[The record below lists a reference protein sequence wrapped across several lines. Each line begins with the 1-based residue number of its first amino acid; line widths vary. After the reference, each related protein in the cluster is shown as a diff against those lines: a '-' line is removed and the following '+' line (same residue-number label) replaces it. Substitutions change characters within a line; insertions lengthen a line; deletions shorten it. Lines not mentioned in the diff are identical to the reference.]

1 MTIVRYSFVVL
12 LPLTVAHSAAAQA
25 LPVDAFRLAAP
36 NVVKPAPTTPADPAS
51 DRQLEDAFLS
61 AQPRTDLSLSVTVNF
76 RQLNRA
82 EYLVPVSIR
91 IAPRSDLVVGRGRVS
106 RLDFLA
112 SITDAN
118 GITFSN
124 MRDAVDLTL
133 GPASIADLATTPII
147 YDASFTLL
155 PGRYTL
161 KVLARDQTTG
171 RIGTS
176 NVTFTIPNLE
186 RQQRALP

>member
-1 MTIVRYSFVVL
+1 MSIVRCSFIVL
-12 LPLTVAHSAAAQA
+12 LALGVARSAAAQA
-25 LPVDAFRLAAP
+25 QPVDAFRLGAP
-36 NVVKPAPTTPADPAS
+36 NIVKPGPTTPADPAS
-51 DRQLEDAFLS
+51 DRQLADAFLS
-61 AQPRTDLSLSVTVNF
+61 AQARTDLSLSVTVNF

-82 EYLVPVSIR
+82 EYLVPISVR
-91 IAPRSDLVVGRGRVS
+91 IAPGSELVAGRGRTS

-112 SITDAN
+112 AVTDAN
-118 GITFSN
+118 GITFAN
-124 MRDAVDLTL
+124 LRDAAELTL

-147 YDASFTLL
+147 YEAAFTLL

-176 NVTFTIPNLE
+176 NVTFTIPNLAK
-186 RQQRALP
+186 QQQ

>member
-1 MTIVRYSFVVL
+1 MAIVRSSFIVL
-12 LPLTVAHSAAAQA
+12 IALTVARSAAGQAQ
-25 LPVDAFRLAAP
+25 PVDAFRLGAP
-36 NVVKPAPTTPADPAS
+36 SVVKSTLTPAADPAG
-51 DRQLEDAFLS
+51 DRQLEEAFQS
-61 AQPRTDLSLSVTVNF
+61 AQARTDLSLSATVTF

-91 IAPRSDLVVGRGRVS
+91 IAPGSELVTGRGRTS

-112 SITDAN
+112 AVTDVN
-118 GITFSN
+118 GITFAN
-124 MRDAVDLTL
+124 LRDAAELTL
-133 GPASIADLATTPII
+133 GPAAIADLATTPIV
-147 YDASFTLL
+147 YDAAFTLL

-176 NVTFTIPNLE
+176 DVTFTIPNLE
-186 RQQRALP
+186 RQQRAQ

>member
-1 MTIVRYSFVVL
+1 MTIVRCSFIVL
-12 LPLTVAHSAAAQA
+12 LALAVAHSAAAQA
-25 LPVDAFRLAAP
+25 QPVDAFRIGAP
-36 NVVKPAPTTPADPAS
+36 NIVKPAPTTPADPAS
-51 DRQLEDAFLS
+51 QRQLEDAFLS
-61 AQPRTDLSLSVTVNF
+61 TQARTDLSLSVTVNF

-82 EYLVPVSIR
+82 EYLVPISIR
-91 IAPRSDLVVGRGRVS
+91 IAPGSELVAGRGRTS

-112 SITDAN
+112 AVADSN
-118 GITFSN
+118 GITFADL
-124 MRDAVDLTL
+124 RDAVELTL
-133 GPASIADLATTPII
+133 GPASIADLATTPIV
-147 YDASFTLL
+147 YDAAFTLL

-186 RQQRALP
+186 KQRAQ

>member
-1 MTIVRYSFVVL
+1 MTIVRCSFIVL
-12 LPLTVAHSAAAQA
+12 LALTVARSAAAQA
-25 LPVDAFRLAAP
+25 QPVDAFRLGAP
-36 NVVKPAPTTPADPAS
+36 NIVRSSPTTPTDPAS
-51 DRQLEDAFLS
+51 ARQLEDALLS
-61 AQPRTDLSLSVTVNF
+61 AQARTDLSVSVTVNF

-82 EYLVPVSIR
+82 EYLVPISVR
-91 IAPRSDLVVGRGRVS
+91 IAPGSELVAGRGRTS

-112 SITDAN
+112 SVTDSN
-118 GITFSN
+118 GITLAN
-124 MRDAVDLTL
+124 LRDAVELTL

-147 YDASFTLL
+147 YDAAFTLL

-176 NVTFTIPNLE
+176 NVVFTIPNLA
-186 RQQRALP
+186 RQQPAQ

>member
-1 MTIVRYSFVVL
+1 MTIVRCSFIVL
-12 LPLTVAHSAAAQA
+12 LALTVARSAAAQA
-25 LPVDAFRLAAP
+25 QPVDAFRLGAPNIVKSGLPTTAAP
-36 NVVKPAPTTPADPAS
+36 AS
-51 DRQLEDAFLS
+51 EPQLEDALLS
-61 AQPRTDLSLSVTVNF
+61 AQARTDLSLSVTVTF

-82 EYLVPVSIR
+82 EYLVPISVR
-91 IAPRSDLVVGRGRVS
+91 IAPGSELVAGRGRTS

-112 SITDAN
+112 SVTDSN
-118 GITFSN
+118 GITLAN
-124 MRDAVDLTL
+124 LRDAVELTL

-147 YDASFTLL
+147 YDAAFTLL

-186 RQQRALP
+186 RQRTAQ

>member
-1 MTIVRYSFVVL
+1 MTILRCAFVVL
-12 LPLTVAHSAAAQA
+12 LSLTVARSAAAQA
-25 LPVDAFRLAAP
+25 QPVDAFRLGAP
-36 NVVKPAPTTPADPAS
+36 NVGKSTPTTASDPVS
-51 DRQLEDAFLS
+51 DRQLEDALLS
-61 AQPRTDLSLSVTVNF
+61 TQARTDLLLSVTVNF

-91 IAPRSDLVVGRGRVS
+91 IAPGSELVAGRGRTS
-106 RLDFLA
+106 RLDFRA
-112 SITDAN
+112 SVTDAN
-118 GITFSN
+118 GVTFAN
-124 MRDAVDLTL
+124 LRDAAELTL
-133 GPASIADLATTPII
+133 GPAAIADLATTPIV
-147 YDASFTLL
+147 YDAAFTLL

-186 RQQRALP
+186 RQQRAQ

>member
-1 MTIVRYSFVVL
+1 MSIVRCSFIVL
-12 LPLTVAHSAAAQA
+12 LAHTVARSAAGQAQ
-25 LPVDAFRLAAP
+25 PVDAFRIGTP
-36 NVVKPAPTTPADPAS
+36 NMVKSGPTTPADPPS

-61 AQPRTDLSLSVTVNF
+61 AQARTDLSLSVTVNF

-82 EYLVPVSIR
+82 EYLVPVGVR
-91 IAPRSDLVVGRGRVS
+91 IAPGTELVAGRSQTS

-112 SITDAN
+112 SVTDAN
-118 GITFSN
+118 GITFAQ
-124 MRDAVDLTL
+124 MRDAAELTL

-147 YDASFTLL
+147 YDAAFTLL

-171 RIGTS
+171 RIGTA
-176 NVTFTIPNLE
+176 NVTFTIPNLAK
-186 RQQRALP
+186 QPRAQ